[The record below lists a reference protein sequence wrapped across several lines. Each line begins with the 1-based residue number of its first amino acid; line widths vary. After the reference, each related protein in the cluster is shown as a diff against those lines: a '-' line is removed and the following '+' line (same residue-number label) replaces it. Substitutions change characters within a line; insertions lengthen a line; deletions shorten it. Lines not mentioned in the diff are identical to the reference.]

1 MLLPVGPASA
11 KLVDVL
17 AHRRTGLACAQHML
31 VHRTDVPRRAVCR
44 CRPRCVIQR
53 SEHAEGAIQLMLLQV
68 HGFAMT
74 QWFERHHIDCR
85 GGHDRVPLVRVGRDE
100 GTRATRCG
108 WQWARNMVTD
118 SLTRPVHRSPPG
130 SLETCWSTRPVMS
143 AVQRLRCRAS
153 VIPYRARSSWALAKA
168 RTAGAY
174 DSADGSNPGSVRWN
188 SSW

>member
-1 MLLPVGPASA
+1 MLLPVGSA
-11 KLVDVL
+11 PTKLVDVL
-17 AHRRTGLACAQHML
+17 THGRTGFPCSQYML
-31 VHRTDVPRRAVCR
+31 IHRTYVPRGAVGR
-44 CRPRCVIQR
+44 GRPRLVIQR

-68 HGFAMT
+68 HGFAMG

-85 GGHDRVPLVRVGRDE
+85 AGHDRGPLVRVGRDE
-100 GTRATRCG
+100 GIRATWCG
-108 WQWARNMVTD
+108 WQWARSMVTD
-118 SLTRPVHRSPPG
+118 SSTRPVHRSPPG

-143 AVQRLRCRAS
+143 AVQRSRCRAS
-153 VIPYRARSSWALAKA
+153 VIPYRARSSWALARA